1 MRDALR
7 PTLRQFGLLFV
18 TFTDIIQAR
27 ACRSSH
33 TSAHAYKQMCTHN
46 ARTRARAH
54 RERHAH
60 VLTHAHTRAPAVALQ
75 AFNNDKWMAGWVR
88 DDLQGSHYVCSW
100 KVPNREPD
108 MATGSFRRT
117 AYYMIAARK
126 EGQSPVRC
134 LEELGCNAKTKHK
147 KLPLS
152 C

>member
-1 MRDALR
+1 VRDALR
-7 PTLRQFGLLFV
+7 QTLRQFGLLFV

-27 ACRSSH
+27 ACCTCMCAH
-33 TSAHAYKQMCTHN
+33 TQAHMHEKRCARITH
-46 ARTRARAH
+46 ARAH
-54 RERHAH
+54 RETCARAHAR
-60 VLTHAHTRAPAVALQ
+60 THAPPAVALQ

-126 EGQSPVRC
+126 EGQSPVKC

>member
-1 MRDALR
+1 MCMSTTLLPHTHTHTQTHALR
-7 PTLRQFGLLFV
+7 THARTHAQ
-18 TFTDIIQAR
+18 THAR
-27 ACRSSH
+27 AH
-33 TSAHAYKQMCTHN
+33 
-46 ARTRARAH
+46 ARTRARTDTRTRA
-54 RERHAH
+54 RARA
-60 VLTHAHTRAPAVALQ
+60 LSHTRAVAVQ

-88 DDLQGSHYVCSW
+88 DDLQASHYVCSW

-126 EGQSPVRC
+126 GAGQPPIKC

-147 KLPLS
+147 RLPLS

>member
-1 MRDALR
+1 MKGD
-7 PTLRQFGLLFV
+7 V
-18 TFTDIIQAR
+18 
-27 ACRSSH
+27 H
-33 TSAHAYKQMCTHN
+33 
-46 ARTRARAH
+46 ARTRSRAQRETCTRAH
-54 RERHAH
+54 SR
-60 VLTHAHTRAPAVALQ
+60 THTRVLPAVALQ

-126 EGQSPVRC
+126 EGQSPVKC

>member
-1 MRDALR
+1 MLQVHLR
-7 PTLRQFGLLFV
+7 
-18 TFTDIIQAR
+18 
-27 ACRSSH
+27 SH
-33 TSAHAYKQMCTHN
+33 TSTHAWKEMCTH
-46 ARTRARAH
+46 ARARAH
-54 RERHAH
+54 RERHAR
-60 VLTHAHTRAPAVALQ
+60 VRTHARAHTRAPAVALQ

>member
-1 MRDALR
+1 
-7 PTLRQFGLLFV
+7 
-18 TFTDIIQAR
+18 
-27 ACRSSH
+27 
-33 TSAHAYKQMCTHN
+33 MCTHN
-46 ARTRARAH
+46 ARTHALARTE
-54 RERHAH
+54 RE
-60 VLTHAHTRAPAVALQ
+60 TCAPAVALQ

-126 EGQSPVRC
+126 EGQSPVKC
-134 LEELGCNAKTKHK
+134 LEELGCSAKTKHK

>member
-1 MRDALR
+1 MEGD
-7 PTLRQFGLLFV
+7 V
-18 TFTDIIQAR
+18 
-27 ACRSSH
+27 H
-33 TSAHAYKQMCTHN
+33 
-46 ARTRARAH
+46 ARTRSRAQRETCTRAH
-54 RERHAH
+54 SR
-60 VLTHAHTRAPAVALQ
+60 THTRGLPAVALQ
-75 AFNNDKWMAGWVR
+75 AFNNDKWMAGWMR

-126 EGQSPVRC
+126 EGQSPVKC

>member
-1 MRDALR
+1 M
-7 PTLRQFGLLFV
+7 
-18 TFTDIIQAR
+18 
-27 ACRSSH
+27 
-33 TSAHAYKQMCTHN
+33 
-46 ARTRARAH
+46 
-54 RERHAH
+54 
-60 VLTHAHTRAPAVALQ
+60 Q

-88 DDLQGSHYVCSW
+88 DDLQASHYVCSW

-126 EGQSPVRC
+126 DAGQPPIKC

-147 KLPLS
+147 RLPLS